1 MKKAMAVLVVFAL
14 ALSLAP
20 IGWASE
26 AENALE
32 EVFPQEDARRA
43 AIVAMTNAQATD
55 VFTEDGSDYDPVKF
69 HSYADT
75 DGFHLTVHE
84 DGSWSAKDEK
94 TWHVEDLKLKLSD
107 HDTYMKVTMDVSFDG
122 ENYIASGVTKV
133 MAGLEY
139 LDSDDPSKINIE
151 KMEPSESAPFLT
163 VSSYLITEDREQSDK
178 PSAGV
183 NTADR
188 SEWISGQFSIWDG
201 SHKVLTDIVKRNL
214 NDEKSFDHISTD
226 YIDVSDGDMMDLVN
240 GILETA
246 GYSQRVAVG
255 DLFIMM
261 EFSAKNAFNAT
272 IKNTAFGIA
281 SYASDTVE
289 LIGIE

>member
-14 ALSLAP
+14 AISLAP

-32 EVFPQEDARRA
+32 EVFPQEDAKRA

-55 VFTEDGSDYDPVKF
+55 VFTEDGSDYDPLKF

-75 DGFHLTVHE
+75 DGFHLTVYE
-84 DGSWSAKDEK
+84 DGGWSAKDEK

-107 HDTYMKVTMDVSFDG
+107 HDTYMKVTADVSFDG
-122 ENYIASGVTKV
+122 EDYIVSGVTKV
-133 MAGLEY
+133 MAALEY

-151 KMEPSESAPFLT
+151 AMEPSESAPFLT
-163 VSSYLITEDREQSDK
+163 VPWHLITEDREEEPSDG
-178 PSAGV
+178 SD
-183 NTADR
+183 TADR
-188 SEWISGQFSIWDG
+188 AEWISGQFSIWDG

-214 NDEKSFDHISTD
+214 NDEKSFEHINTD
-226 YIDVSDGDMMDLVN
+226 YIDVSDEDMMDLVN
-240 GILETA
+240 VTLENA

-272 IKNTAFGIA
+272 VKNTALGIA